1 MARSISRRHFLLGG
15 TAALAAGGVGYGCG
29 AEPRWLERTEVHL
42 SLSRA
47 WSGKARVLHLS
58 DLHRSRFVSLSFL
71 EEAIELG
78 LDSSPDLVCLTGDF
92 VTAADPTSLEG
103 YVDLLRR
110 LSDQAPTVAVLGNH
124 DGGPWCASK
133 GGDDSTDRV
142 RALLEASGVDLLHN
156 RERIV
161 DVPGGRLRLVGVG
174 DLWGEECLPAKAFL
188 SDRVRTDPIREGL
201 VPPSEGDEA
210 DEADEGDEVPT
221 LLLAHNPDTKDVA
234 WPFAWDAMLSGH
246 THGGQV
252 VLPWIGPPF
261 VPVED
266 RRFIAGLHS
275 WRDRWIYTT
284 RGVGNILG
292 VRVNCRPEVT
302 LLEVTGGKAAA
313 DA

>member
-1 MARSISRRHFLLGG
+1 MPGQHCDHRI
-15 TAALAAGGVGYGCG
+15 AGGGGEHPADDVVQQ
-29 AEPRWLERTEVHL
+29 RMNLDVDRHQ
-42 SLSRA
+42 
-47 WSGKARVLHLS
+47 VL
-58 DLHRSRFVSLSFL
+58 
-71 EEAIELG
+71 A
-78 LDSSPDLVCLTGDF
+78 
-92 VTAADPTSLEG
+92 
-103 YVDLLRR
+103 
-110 LSDQAPTVAVLGNH
+110 
-124 DGGPWCASK
+124 GG
-133 GGDDSTDRV
+133 
-142 RALLEASGVDLLHN
+142 
-156 RERIV
+156 
-161 DVPGGRLRLVGVG
+161 
-174 DLWGEECLPAKAFL
+174 AKAEDQ
-188 SDRVRTDPIREGL
+188 SREQ
-201 VPPSEGDEA
+201 P
-210 DEADEGDEVPT
+210 DEGDEVPT

-302 LLEVTGGKAAA
+302 LLEVTGGKTAA